1 VTSVTRGGWD
11 YLDHSDGRV
20 LTSLRVHSHNDVAVG
35 VVVEKEGVVEDQ
47 EMLFVQGLL
56 VQQLPWLTQ
65 HHVPMF

>member
-1 VTSVTRGGWD
+1 VTCVTRGGWD

-20 LTSLRVHSHNDVAVG
+20 LASLGVHSRNDVAVG
-35 VVVEKEGVVEDQ
+35 VVVEVEGVVEDL